1 MKVSRKITSGLA
13 AALAVGAMATSCFAG
28 EAKQVGEMNVG
39 ARMLAPTAFYAYC
52 LRTADCLNAGG
63 DKAEASASEVAQA
76 LSTQAIPMQAQ
87 TTLLAQ
93 AAVASPW
100 QAAFARA
107 RAERDVA
114 TAGISDGY
122 LSSGRWTLG
131 GAFGA
136 SRSLQ
141 APRVEPKASAVPS
154 EARVTLDKKTR
165 DELRKINKRVNAMI
179 RPESDLA
186 LFHQIDVW
194 GAKVG
199 TDGRLYGDCEDY
211 VLIKRRQLIENGLP
225 AEALSIAV
233 ARNTRGELHAVLVVA
248 TDRGDYVMDNLSY
261 WVRPWSEVPYK
272 WIMRQV
278 NGSAGD
284 WRAVV
289 GTSKYS

>member
-13 AALAVGAMATSCFAG
+13 AVLAVGAMA
-28 EAKQVGEMNVG
+28 KQVGEMAVG
-39 ARMLAPTAFYAYC
+39 ERMLAPTAFYAYC
-52 LRTADCLNAGG
+52 LRTDDCLSVG
-63 DKAEASASEVAQA
+63 DDKTPTVSEAAQA
-76 LSTQAIPMQAQ
+76 LPTQSILLRASTAV
-87 TTLLAQ
+87 LAQ
-93 AAVASPW
+93 ATADPW
-100 QAAFARA
+100 QDAFARA

-114 TAGISDGY
+114 TAGIT
-122 LSSGRWTLG
+122 LSPSRWSLG

-136 SRSLQ
+136 ARSLQ
-141 APRVEPKASAVPS
+141 TAPVEQGASSAPS
-154 EARVTLDKKTR
+154 EVRVTLDKKTR
-165 DELRKINKRVNAMI
+165 DELRKVNKRVNGMI
-179 RPESDLA
+179 RPESDMT

-199 TDGRLYGDCEDY
+199 SDGRLYGDCEDY
-211 VLIKRRQLIENGLP
+211 VLIKRRQLIETGLP

-233 ARNTRGELHAVLVVA
+233 ARNTRGELHAVLIVA

-289 GTSKYS
+289 ATRKS

>member
-1 MKVSRKITSGLA
+1 
-13 AALAVGAMATSCFAG
+13 
-28 EAKQVGEMNVG
+28 
-39 ARMLAPTAFYAYC
+39 
-52 LRTADCLNAGG
+52 
-63 DKAEASASEVAQA
+63 
-76 LSTQAIPMQAQ
+76 
-87 TTLLAQ
+87 LLAQ
-93 AAVASPW
+93 ATLPTPAAAASPW

-122 LSSGRWTLG
+122 LSPSRWTLG
-131 GAFGA
+131 GGFGS
-136 SRSLQ
+136 SRALQ
-141 APRVEPKASAVPS
+141 AARVEPEASVTPS
-154 EARVTLDKKTR
+154 EVRVTLDKKTR
-165 DELRKINKRVNAMI
+165 DELRKINKRVNGMI
-179 RPESDLA
+179 RPESDMA
-186 LFHQIDVW
+186 LFHQVDVW

-211 VLIKRRQLIENGLP
+211 VLIKRRQLIEGGLP

-248 TDRGDYVMDNLSY
+248 TDRGDYVLDNLSY
-261 WVRPWSEVPYK
+261 WVRPWNEVPYK

>member
-1 MKVSRKITSGLA
+1 MKVSRKIISGLA
-13 AALAVGAMATSCFAG
+13 VALGVGAMATPCFAG
-28 EAKQVGEMNVG
+28 QAKQVGEMSVG
-39 ARMLAPTAFYAYC
+39 GRMLAPTAFYAYC
-52 LRTADCLNAGG
+52 LRTDDCLNAGG
-63 DKAEASASEVAQA
+63 DKAEDQAPEAVQA
-76 LSTQAIPMQAQ
+76 LATQAIPVQAQ

-93 AAVASPW
+93 ATAASPW

-114 TAGISDGY
+114 TAGISEGY
-122 LSSGRWTLG
+122 LSPGRWTLG
-131 GAFGA
+131 GAFGS
-136 SRSLQ
+136 SRAL
-141 APRVEPKASAVPS
+141 SAAQIES
-154 EARVTLDKKTR
+154 EASVASSEVRVTLDKKTLA
-165 DELRKINKRVNAMI
+165 ELRKTNKRVNGMI
-179 RPESDLA
+179 RPDSDMA
-186 LFHQIDVW
+186 LFHQVDVW

-211 VLIKRRQLIENGLP
+211 VLIKRRQLIESGLP

-278 NGSAGD
+278 NGSADD